1 MSFSNKLG
9 IHILL
14 FLIATF
20 IACTDNDIQENN
32 NNLPPKDE
40 PTPPQE
46 EAEEHLFDILNLDYP
61 GLEEIKSLYKSGEN
75 DAAMQKLLTYY
86 RSRTAIENPNLTATL
101 NDTEQGYAD
110 YAIDEY
116 RFYVNDNYLEDKDR
130 KIPYSL
136 KSNDQTIN
144 WQFAPEGADNE
155 YQKQLHRHNW
165 IPMQG
170 KAYQKSKNEKYM
182 LSYTVPDIVGVYD
195 GANYG
200 MLGSNGELIVPC
212 SYDSCEISEDG
223 AYITADRQK
232 DEYGNYTECTL
243 FDSNGNKIET
253 FDTGIYNVGVFR
265 KISNAA

>member
-116 RFYVNDNYLEDKDR
+116 RFT
-130 KIPYSL
+130 SM
-136 KSNDQTIN
+136 TIT
-144 WQFAPEGADNE
+144 W
-155 YQKQLHRHNW
+155 KTKT
-165 IPMQG
+165 G
-170 KAYQKSKNEKYM
+170 KFH
-182 LSYTVPDIVGVYD
+182 IH
-195 GANYG
+195 
-200 MLGSNGELIVPC
+200 
-212 SYDSCEISEDG
+212 
-223 AYITADRQK
+223 
-232 DEYGNYTECTL
+232 
-243 FDSNGNKIET
+243 
-253 FDTGIYNVGVFR
+253 
-265 KISNAA
+265 

>member
-46 EAEEHLFDILNLDYP
+46 EVEEHLFDILNLDYP

-170 KAYQKSKNEKYM
+170 KAYQKSKAEWETGQIPMAPAPNVHTY
-182 LSYTVPDIVGVYD
+182 Y
-195 GANYG
+195 GANRIFRVFQILPSFHSG
-200 MLGSNGELIVPC
+200 M
-212 SYDSCEISEDG
+212 
-223 AYITADRQK
+223 AF
-232 DEYGNYTECTL
+232 L
-243 FDSNGNKIET
+243 FPHT
-253 FDTGIYNVGVFR
+253 FC
-265 KISNAA
+265 

>member
-1 MSFSNKLG
+1 
-9 IHILL
+9 
-14 FLIATF
+14 
-20 IACTDNDIQENN
+20 
-32 NNLPPKDE
+32 
-40 PTPPQE
+40 
-46 EAEEHLFDILNLDYP
+46 
-61 GLEEIKSLYKSGEN
+61 
-75 DAAMQKLLTYY
+75 MQKLLTYY
-86 RSRTAIENPNLTATL
+86 RSRTDIENPNLTATL

-182 LSYTVPDIVGVYD
+182 LSWKEVYTDWILKNPKPNGQIPMAPAPNVHTYY
-195 GANYG
+195 GANRIFRVFQILLSFHSG
-200 MLGSNGELIVPC
+200 M
-212 SYDSCEISEDG
+212 
-223 AYITADRQK
+223 AF
-232 DEYGNYTECTL
+232 L
-243 FDSNGNKIET
+243 FPHT
-253 FDTGIYNVGVFR
+253 FC
-265 KISNAA
+265 

>member
-1 MSFSNKLG
+1 MSFGNKLG

-14 FLIATF
+14 FLITTF

-46 EAEEHLFDILNLDYP
+46 EAEKHLFDILNLDYP
-61 GLEEIKSLYKSGEN
+61 GLEEIKSLYKRDEN

-136 KSNDQTIN
+136 KSNGQMIN

-182 LSYTVPDIVGVYD
+182 LSWKEVYTDWILKNPKPNGKPDKFQWHQLQMSTRIMGQ
-195 GANYG
+195 
-200 MLGSNGELIVPC
+200 
-212 SYDSCEISEDG
+212 
-223 AYITADRQK
+223 T
-232 DEYGNYTECTL
+232 
-243 FDSNGNKIET
+243 
-253 FDTGIYNVGVFR
+253 
-265 KISNAA
+265 